1 MTAQSIAAF
10 VQSHGLKPAEQ
21 RLLDACKAGK
31 ACELGGLPPERPD
44 PADDRDIRAA
54 FLRLLLLGGAQTDDL
69 HPWGVWLD
77 GGHITGILDL
87 SYQTTRGACKL
98 VNCRFAKKPQLQQ
111 TTFALL
117 SLQGSSLPGLSAQ
130 EITVAGSL
138 FLTKLTAKGTVDVT
152 GARIGGYLV
161 CEGANLD
168 GAGGEALAAQG
179 VQIGQ
184 SLFLRKL
191 TAKGTV
197 DVTGARIGG
206 HLACEGA
213 NLDGAWG
220 MALNA
225 QRVQIGQSLSL
236 SALTAKGTVDVT
248 GARIGGQV
256 DCEGADFDGAG
267 GMALD
272 AQGVQIGDGLFLR
285 ELTAKGTVDVNG
297 AKIGGQL
304 SCKGAD
310 LDGAGG
316 DALNAQSLHVA
327 QGFVFRGLAS
337 VKGRIDLTSAHV
349 GDLVDDA
356 ASWPSGKD
364 AIGLN
369 GFTYDRISGAAP
381 VTLAARKD
389 WLDRGARFE
398 SEFSPHPYSQFA
410 RVLRAAGHTG
420 EARKVLIERERL
432 LFAEEELRNRAA
444 LAAAWMGD
452 GSDVG
457 QAWLR
462 CHLMRLWGW
471 FARVF
476 SGYGHAPQRALF
488 ATLAAIGLG
497 AVCFFMAW
505 QAGVMVPNSPVIL
518 TSADWLAA
526 VANAPD
532 SPAHDWITRPS
543 PRHYETFYPLPYAI
557 DVFVPLVSLGQ
568 ENAWAASTVSWAG
581 WVTRWLTFVYQIVG
595 WMITALGIAA
605 ITGFVQKNQPE

>member
-21 RLLDACKAGK
+21 RLLKACKAGEG
-31 ACELGGLPPERPD
+31 CELGGLPPERPD

-69 HPWGVWLD
+69 HPSGVWLN

-87 SYQTTRGACKL
+87 SYQTTRGACRL
-98 VNCRFAKKPQLQQ
+98 ENCRFAEKPQLQQ

-117 SLQGSSLPGLSAQ
+117 SLQGSSLPGLFAQ
-130 EITVAGSL
+130 RITVAG
-138 FLTKLTAKGTVDVT
+138 
-152 GARIGGYLV
+152 
-161 CEGANLD
+161 
-168 GAGGEALAAQG
+168 
-179 VQIGQ
+179 

-197 DVTGARIGG
+197 DVNGARIGG
-206 HLACEGA
+206 QLDCEGA
-213 NLDGAWG
+213 KLDGAG
-220 MALNA
+220 GEALNA
-225 QRVQIGQSLSL
+225 QGVQIGESLL
-236 SALTAKGTVDVT
+236 LRELTAKGTVDVN

-267 GMALD
+267 GKALH
-272 AQGVQIGDGLFLR
+272 AQAVQIGESLFLTK
-285 ELTAKGTVDVNG
+285 LIAKGTVDVNG
-297 AKIGGQL
+297 ARIGGQVD
-304 SCKGAD
+304 CEGAN

-316 DALNAQSLHVA
+316 KALTAQSLHVA
-327 QGFVFRGLAS
+327 QGFYFRGLTS
-337 VKGRIDLTSAHV
+337 VNGRIDLTSAHV

-356 ASWPSGKD
+356 TSWPRGED
-364 AIGLN
+364 AIDLD
-369 GFTYDRISGAAP
+369 GFTYDRILGAAP

-398 SEFSPHPYSQFA
+398 SEFFPHPYSQFA

-432 LFAEEELRNRAA
+432 LFAEAEFSNRAA
-444 LAAAWMGD
+444 LAAARMGD
-452 GSDVG
+452 GRDVG
-457 QAWLR
+457 LAWLR

-505 QAGVMVPNSPVIL
+505 HAGIMVPNSPVIL
-518 TSADWLAA
+518 ISADWLAA

-543 PRHYETFYPLPYAI
+543 PRHYETFYALPYAI